1 MVSEAYVYIED
12 GKYKLE
18 PARGDVKELVKL
30 EHDLV
35 VAIALNELEFM
46 DDGVEAVD
54 NNITLIDDS
63 AVNIGEY
70 FDLKTRVN
78 QQICSTIVKTL
89 WWILSHSNLEV

>member
-46 DDGVEAVD
+46 DDGVEDVD
-54 NNITLIDDS
+54 NNIILIDDS
-63 AVNIGEY
+63 AVNIG
-70 FDLKTRVN
+70 DC
-78 QQICSTIVKTL
+78 I
-89 WWILSHSNLEV
+89 

>member
-1 MVSEAYVYIED
+1 MEQLVSEAYVYIED

-46 DDGVEAVD
+46 EDGVEDVD
-54 NNITLIDDS
+54 NNIILIDDS
-63 AVNIGEY
+63 VFNIG
-70 FDLKTRVN
+70 DC
-78 QQICSTIVKTL
+78 I
-89 WWILSHSNLEV
+89 

>member
-18 PARGDVKELVKL
+18 PASGYVKELVKL

-35 VAIALNELEFM
+35 VAIDLNELEFM

-54 NNITLIDDS
+54 YNITLI
-63 AVNIGEY
+63 
-70 FDLKTRVN
+70 
-78 QQICSTIVKTL
+78 
-89 WWILSHSNLEV
+89 